1 MVRGFLTAV
10 LAVTLGLPAAA
21 PETGTQFDWLID
33 ASTRMPV
40 SAAELEE
47 HLNQNFRTAIG
58 GADGFNNAL
67 SPLVPFTAGAVVSS
81 SPTEL
86 RQLVSG
92 PAGTLLA
99 TLTVDGDGLLAG
111 LRFTPYLP
119 APTTWNAIDSTLR
132 GLAPRVSFAAM
143 RIGPNGCELVHGVDP
158 DTARPLGS
166 AFKLYVLGALADSVA
181 SGRLSWETSLPLNP
195 AWKSLPSGV
204 LQDEPDG
211 KAYTLAEYA
220 DYMISISDNTATDH
234 LMHKVG
240 REAVQRQFRRF
251 GNTTPNAPLLT
262 TRELFTLKSWHY
274 PAVASTYF
282 ALPPKLRAA
291 TLPALGRVPRT
302 ALSGWETP
310 RMVDQAEWFGS
321 PKDMCQAYAGLW
333 AQQEPPVNTALS
345 INDGGI
351 ALPSAEFPT
360 VWFKGGSEPGVLT
373 LNYLARAADGTLITA
388 SLMLSD
394 PDNPLNEAT
403 AAPQGVALL
412 RGAIQLVVNG

>member
-10 LAVTLGLPAAA
+10 LAVTLGLPAAS
-21 PETGTQFDWLID
+21 PKPVTQFDWLID
-33 ASTRMPV
+33 ASARMPIA
-40 SAAELEE
+40 AAELEQ

-58 GADGFNNAL
+58 GAEGFNAAL
-67 SPLVPFTAGAVVSS
+67 APLVPFTAGAVVSS

-86 RQLVSG
+86 RRLVSG

-99 TLTVDGDGLLAG
+99 TLTVDEAGLLAG
-111 LRFTPYLP
+111 LRLTPYLP

-143 RIGPNGCELVHGVDP
+143 RISPTGCELVHGMNP

-166 AFKLYVLGALADSVA
+166 AFKLYVLGALAEAVS
-181 SGRLSWETSLPLNP
+181 SGRLSWTTSVPLNP

-211 KAYTLAEYA
+211 KPYTLAEYA

-234 LMHKVG
+234 LIHTVG
-240 REAVQRQFRRF
+240 RAAVQRQFRQF
-251 GNTTPNAPLLT
+251 GNTTPNAPVLT
-262 TRELFTLKSWHY
+262 TRELFALKSWHY
-274 PAVASTYF
+274 PAVASTYL

-291 TLPALGRVPRT
+291 MLPALDRVPRT

-310 RMVDQAEWFGS
+310 RMIDRAEWFGS
-321 PKDMCQAYAGLW
+321 PRDMCQAYAGLW
-333 AQQEPPVNTALS
+333 AQQEPPVNAALS

-373 LNYLARAADGTLITA
+373 LNYLARAADGTLVTA

-394 PDNPLNEAT
+394 PDNPLNEA
-403 AAPQGVALL
+403 AVAPQAVALL
-412 RGAIQLVVNG
+412 RGAIQLSS